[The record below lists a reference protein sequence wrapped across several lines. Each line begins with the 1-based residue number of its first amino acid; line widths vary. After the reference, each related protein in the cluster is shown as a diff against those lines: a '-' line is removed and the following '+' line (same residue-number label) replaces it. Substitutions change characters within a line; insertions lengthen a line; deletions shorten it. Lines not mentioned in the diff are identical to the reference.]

1 MESIDMKTV
10 KLSLRELIAI
20 LDPLNP
26 NAFDKIYRALEKK
39 AILEVGEENWLE
51 IWNSDE
57 WQVNAELIFDEEVI
71 TE

>member
-1 MESIDMKTV
+1 MKTV

-26 NAFDKIYRALEKK
+26 NAFDKVYRALEKK
-39 AILEVGEENWLE
+39 AIQEVGEENWLE